1 MKNIEDP
8 RYKDEI
14 SPDFT
19 QQVEYVRTKIF
30 EKCEPKRGYA
40 PGSLV
45 NGMRKYK
52 RSLIVGVFYVYYC
65 NTISAL
71 PTELAGMLQMYVDAL
86 NSPEGIPEVGSTWDQ
101 VMKNTYQI
109 ATTKPTELYKSKM
122 SVLTFPMEDDDLRRI
137 HSEATKEA
145 VECFQQLTRIDTDG
159 VFKEYLTHLQVRII
173 IIYAM

>member
-1 MKNIEDP
+1 MLGECIDGDWDTDSIQYKASTCLLKFFTSFDAEIIPPPSTSPHVMKNIEDP

-52 RSLIVGVFYVYYC
+52 RSLVVGVFYV
-65 NTISAL
+65 
-71 PTELAGMLQMYVDAL
+71 
-86 NSPEGIPEVGSTWDQ
+86 
-101 VMKNTYQI
+101 
-109 ATTKPTELYKSKM
+109 
-122 SVLTFPMEDDDLRRI
+122 
-137 HSEATKEA
+137 
-145 VECFQQLTRIDTDG
+145 
-159 VFKEYLTHLQVRII
+159 
-173 IIYAM
+173 